1 MHRRIY
7 KTVHSLASI
16 LKNKTNDAMIS
27 DSVVNE
33 DQDEEIEDIVNID
46 DNEDDDVNTPAK
58 VEEGS

>member
-1 MHRRIY
+1 
-7 KTVHSLASI
+7 
-16 LKNKTNDAMIS
+16 MIS

-58 VEEGS
+58 VEEGSWKRNRYR